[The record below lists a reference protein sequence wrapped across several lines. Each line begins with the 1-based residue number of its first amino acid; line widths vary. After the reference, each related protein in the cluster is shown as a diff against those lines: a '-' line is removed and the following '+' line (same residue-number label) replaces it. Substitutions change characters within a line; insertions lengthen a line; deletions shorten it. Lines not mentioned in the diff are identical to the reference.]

1 MKTLLYKEF
10 RLASHPTTF
19 LFPLLSAMLLIP
31 NYPYYVVFFYTTLGI
46 FFVCLSGR
54 ENHDIFYTMLLPV
67 EKRSLV
73 RARMLFAVCME
84 AVQLVLAVPFAVLR
98 THFAMPG
105 NAAGMDANTA
115 FFGLALG
122 MLGVFNLVFFTRY
135 YAASEQVGKAF
146 AIGSIAEFVYMAA
159 AESCTF
165 VVPFVHSVLDTPDPQ
180 HLPAKLIVL
189 ALGAAAF
196 ALLTLLA
203 CARAEKTF
211 ARLDL

>member
-84 AVQLVLAVPFAVLR
+84 AVQLVLAVPFALEGTCPALPLR
-98 THFAMPG
+98 CAVGSNVSAQRGIARRRGQRRRGDGGGRRPVQG
-105 NAAGMDANTA
+105 SLGDGIVRAAAG
-115 FFGLALG
+115 GQLA
-122 MLGVFNLVFFTRY
+122 
-135 YAASEQVGKAF
+135 
-146 AIGSIAEFVYMAA
+146 
-159 AESCTF
+159 
-165 VVPFVHSVLDTPDPQ
+165 
-180 HLPAKLIVL
+180 
-189 ALGAAAF
+189 
-196 ALLTLLA
+196 
-203 CARAEKTF
+203 
-211 ARLDL
+211 

>member
-105 NAAGMDANTA
+105 NAAGMD
-115 FFGLALG
+115 
-122 MLGVFNLVFFTRY
+122 
-135 YAASEQVGKAF
+135 
-146 AIGSIAEFVYMAA
+146 
-159 AESCTF
+159 
-165 VVPFVHSVLDTPDPQ
+165 
-180 HLPAKLIVL
+180 LPANVAPFILRGVSLVGVDSVRIPTARREEIWNRLADSVDRHRLAAMTRVIGLPDAIDAARRIVDGGI
-189 ALGAAAF
+189 AGRTVVAVS
-196 ALLTLLA
+196 
-203 CARAEKTF
+203 
-211 ARLDL
+211 DL